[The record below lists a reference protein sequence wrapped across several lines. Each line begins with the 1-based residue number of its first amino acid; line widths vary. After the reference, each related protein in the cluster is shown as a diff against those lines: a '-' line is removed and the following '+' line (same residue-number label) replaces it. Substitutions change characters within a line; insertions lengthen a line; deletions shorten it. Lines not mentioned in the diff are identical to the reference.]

1 MEFVPV
7 DAHRHTDTFTRGK
20 GRHRQQYPA
29 LTLRPEQE
37 LAAICSFIAS
47 LPQNVI
53 PPTVDPSEP
62 IDPQLILDFDTRSPR
77 AAEEVA
83 VMVEDVWTRNPVFVF
98 SKVGP
103 SICLC
108 YWTTPNIR
116 LQVYSP
122 ASRELKSMLQELRL
136 HPAPTIVDIDMRDD
150 VEVLKPALDR
160 LTSMPEIPLLLIGGK
175 VVGTMDEI
183 QEMSKDG
190 RLQKLLAE
198 AGAVVNGQ
206 KKKKGR
212 KH

>member
-1 MEFVPV
+1 MESVPV
-7 DAHRHTDTFTRGK
+7 DAHRHSNTFTHGR

-29 LTLRPEQE
+29 LKLTPEQE

-62 IDPQLILDFDTRSPR
+62 IDPQLILDFDTRSSR
-77 AAEEVA
+77 AAEEVQ
-83 VMVEDVWTRNPVFVF
+83 VMVEDVWTRNPVFVY
-98 SKVGP
+98 SK
-103 SICLC
+103 
-108 YWTTPNIR
+108 
-116 LQVYSP
+116 VYSP
-122 ASRELKSMLQELRL
+122 ASRELKAILKDLRL

-150 VEVLKPALDR
+150 VEVLKPTLDR

-175 VVGTMDEI
+175 VVGTMDEVKD
-183 QEMSKDG
+183 MSKDG

>member
-1 MEFVPV
+1 V
-7 DAHRHTDTFTRGK
+7 DKEPG
-20 GRHRQQYPA
+20 
-29 LTLRPEQE
+29 LRLFQG
-37 LAAICSFIAS
+37 AS
-47 LPQNVI
+47 IIVVN
-53 PPTVDPSEP
+53 
-62 IDPQLILDFDTRSPR
+62 LDSTNAYVCRPR
-77 AAEEVA
+77 
-83 VMVEDVWTRNPVFVF
+83 
-98 SKVGP
+98 K
-103 SICLC
+103 
-108 YWTTPNIR
+108 
-116 LQVYSP
+116 VYSP
-122 ASRELKSMLQELRL
+122 ASRELKAILEDLRL

-183 QEMSKDG
+183 KDMSKDG